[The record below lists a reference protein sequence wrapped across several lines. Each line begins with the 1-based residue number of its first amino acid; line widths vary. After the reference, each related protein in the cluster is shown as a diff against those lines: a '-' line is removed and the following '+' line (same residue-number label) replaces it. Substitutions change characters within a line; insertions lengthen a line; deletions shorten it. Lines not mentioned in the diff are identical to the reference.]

1 MTPVL
6 AAPFLFSTKVR
17 MEPSRQPARVVR
29 GSILPTASGS
39 YCPRDISPKQK
50 QVRLEPVAVCVSR
63 SVPESLRILKT
74 IARLP
79 NLARRKSPSQKYTKS
94 VQFSHPETGRVV
106 YRRRL
111 DQGGASLSPENGP
124 M

>member
-50 QVRLEPVAVCVSR
+50 QARLEPVAVCVSR

-79 NLARRKSPSQKYTKS
+79 NLARVRALAKSTKS
-94 VQFSHPETGRVV
+94 VQFSHPETGRV
-106 YRRRL
+106 R
-111 DQGGASLSPENGP
+111 LSPAFRSGRSFIIT
-124 M
+124 